1 MKVQE
6 VKINENIK
14 RFILVN
20 DEGLPILPVLKYIKF
35 LDARGNTVRT
45 QETYCYALKNYFE
58 FLDQVECNYKEDLSI
73 NLLSEFITW
82 LRNPHSNAKAISIKP
97 TESKRSE
104 RTINL
109 ILTVVTS
116 FYDFLYR
123 NEDINTDIF
132 DKVMKKI
139 HIGRN
144 SSFKDFL
151 YHVNK
156 DKPVNKNILKLKEP
170 KKKVQILSKEEMEI
184 IYSSVNDI
192 RDKFLIRLLFET
204 GFRASEV
211 LNLQLEDFVYG
222 HKSGHKIRLVNR
234 GESPNGAALKTGE
247 REVYVSQNIMDMFD
261 DYVYEVLDE
270 LDLDTNYV
278 FVKLRGKNIGKP
290 IEYSDIKSLFNRIR
304 KRTGINVHAHLLR
317 HTHATL
323 FYHQTNDI
331 KQVQERLGHSQIQ
344 TTIGLYVHPSDE
356 QIRAKWDLAQPA
368 FDIFNTKE
376 EN

>member
-6 VKINENIK
+6 ARVDENIK
-14 RFILVN
+14 RFILVD
-20 DEGLPILPVLKYIKF
+20 DEGLPVIPVLKYIKF
-35 LDARGNTVRT
+35 LDGRGNTPRT
-45 QETYCYALKNYFE
+45 QETYCYGLKNYFE
-58 FLDQVECNYKEDLSI
+58 FLEQIGKDYTNVSI
-73 NLLSEFITW
+73 ELLSDFVSW
-82 LRNPHSNAKAISIKP
+82 LRNPHANVKTISIKP
-97 TESKRSE
+97 TQSKKSE
-104 RTINL
+104 KTINL
-109 ILTVVTS
+109 IITIVTN

-123 NEDINTDIF
+123 NGDINTDIF

-139 HIGRN
+139 HVGKN

-156 DKPVNKNILKLKEP
+156 DKPTNKNILKLKEP
-170 KKKVQILSKEEMEI
+170 KKKVKILSKEEMEK
-184 IYSSVNDI
+184 IYSSVDNL
-192 RDKFLIRLLFET
+192 RDKFIIRLLFET

-211 LNLQLEDFVYG
+211 LNLQLEDFIYD
-222 HKSGHKIRLVNR
+222 HKLGHKIRLVDR
-234 GESPNGAALKTGE
+234 GESSNGAALKTGE
-247 REVYVSQNIMDMFD
+247 REVYVSQNLMDLFD
-261 DYVYEVLDE
+261 DYVYEVLDDLE
-270 LDLDTNYV
+270 LDTNYV

-290 IEYSDIKSLFNRIR
+290 IEYSDIKSLFNRIK

-344 TTIGLYVHPSDE
+344 TTIELYVHPSDE
-356 QIRAKWDLAQPA
+356 QIRAKWDIAQPA